1 MMLKMPRSGR
11 SSLVVQWLRLC
22 TPNAGGPG
30 LIPAQG
36 TRSCLP
42 QLKILYTTK
51 TSAQPKNN
59 LKKKINAQGRGN
71 ILHPNTEELFL
82 YPPKGE
88 VDITDPTE
96 ARLQVYRAEGQDL
109 QLKRNIKNYF
119 VYGEKPSNNQVKKD
133 QSCNQQKKK
142 LERIT
147 QKPLG
152 CQVQGRRSWSDTL
165 CLVIPFYLG

>member
-1 MMLKMPRSGR
+1 MMLKMPMSGR
-11 SSLVVQWLRLC
+11 SSRVVQWLRLC

-30 LIPAQG
+30 SIPAQG

-42 QLKILYTTK
+42 QLKIPHTTK

-59 LKKKINAQGRGN
+59 LKKKKNARRRGN

-88 VDITDPTE
+88 SWILQMLCSKYIKQR
-96 ARLQVYRAEGQDL
+96 ARICSWREI
-109 QLKRNIKNYF
+109 LKTTLSMEKNLHTTRW
-119 VYGEKPSNNQVKKD
+119 KKT
-133 QSCNQQKKK
+133 SHAINKEK

-147 QKPLG
+147 KNPLG